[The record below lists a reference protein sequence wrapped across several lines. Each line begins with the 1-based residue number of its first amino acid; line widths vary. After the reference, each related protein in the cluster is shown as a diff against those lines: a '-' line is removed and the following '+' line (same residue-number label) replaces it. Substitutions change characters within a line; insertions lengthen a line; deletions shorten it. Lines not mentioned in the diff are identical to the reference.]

1 MSGSVRRSRIVVSRR
16 ALLRSSVGLAVPLA
30 AVPLLA
36 ACGGAA
42 TMASTASNPAT
53 SSVAVTTTVT
63 STVARATVTT
73 ANSTVAAATVAP
85 AGSAV
90 TIHYSFYATDP
101 ETAIYKQLT
110 DSFHAQTPDITVI
123 PDHVVGVDYF
133 VKMKTLM
140 AGGTPPDV
148 MIFSTK
154 ELKGFIIQN
163 AFLALDALQKQSATY
178 KQADIFPVEWA
189 KNIFRG
195 KLWAVPVT
203 HSPAVIYYQKDLFD
217 KLHVPYLPSSWDD
230 ATWTWDAH
238 LERARQLTTNTGG
251 SPTFGYD
258 NSTSWWFVQPFIW
271 SNNDDYLSADSTKVQ
286 IDHAAV
292 VEAFQWVADFRNK
305 SKVMPSPSD
314 KFGDT
319 VTAFVNARLGMFTA
333 ITSTSPTLLAH
344 PTLKFNVAPL
354 PRHTAQSWSRNP
366 QLDVNISA
374 ATRYPQQS
382 WQWIEYLAGEPG
394 QRALAHLHRGLPA
407 MIKVAQSADWLTPGA
422 TVDWNVFL
430 DAALK
435 HSHPEHE
442 IIRFADM
449 NKMLGDAYQKVL
461 SGAQTATEMAQ
472 AIKGPLEQLIQENNA
487 LTQG

>member
-1 MSGSVRRSRIVVSRR
+1 MSRSARRSRTIISRR
-16 ALLRSSVGLAVPLA
+16 TLLRSVGLAVPLA
-30 AVPLLA
+30 AAPLLA

-42 TMASTASNPAT
+42 TVTSTASGPAT
-53 SSVAVTTTVT
+53 SSVTASAAVTA
-63 STVARATVTT
+63 TVARATATT
-73 ANSTVAAATVAP
+73 ASTTVVASTAAP
-85 AGSAV
+85 AASAV
-90 TIHYSFYATDP
+90 TLHYSFYATDP
-101 ETAIYKQLT
+101 ETVIYRQLT

-123 PDHVVGVDYF
+123 PERVVGVDYF

-148 MIFSTK
+148 MMFTTK
-154 ELKGFIIQN
+154 ELKGFIVQN
-163 AFLALDALQKQSATY
+163 AFRSLDALQKQSATY

-189 KNIFRG
+189 KNMFRG
-195 KLWAVPVT
+195 KLWAVPLT
-203 HSPAVIYYQKDLFD
+203 HSPAVIFYQKDLFD
-217 KLHVPYLPSSWDD
+217 KMHVPYPPSSWDD
-230 ATWTWDAH
+230 ATWTWDTH

-271 SNNDDYLSADSTKVQ
+271 SNSDDYLSADSTKVQ

-314 KFGDT
+314 KLGST
-319 VTAFVNARLGMFTA
+319 VTAFVNARLAMFTA

-354 PRHTAQSWSRNP
+354 PRHTAQSWTRNP
-366 QLDVNISA
+366 QLDVTISA
-374 ATRYPQQS
+374 ASKYPQQS
-382 WQWIEYLAGEPG
+382 WRWIEYLAGEPG

-407 MIKVAQSADWLTPGA
+407 MIKVAQSPDWLTPGA

-442 IIRFADM
+442 IIRFEDL
-449 NKMLGDAYQKVL
+449 NKLLGDAFQKVL
-461 SGAQTATEMAQ
+461 SGTQSASEMAQ
-472 AIKGPLEQLIQENNA
+472 AIKGPLTQLIQENTA